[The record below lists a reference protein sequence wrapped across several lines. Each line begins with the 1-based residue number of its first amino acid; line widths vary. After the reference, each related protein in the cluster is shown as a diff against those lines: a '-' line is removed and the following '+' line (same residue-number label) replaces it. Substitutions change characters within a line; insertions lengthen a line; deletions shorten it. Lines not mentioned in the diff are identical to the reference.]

1 MYHGFIAPRLFSHG
15 RSASAGVTRAS
26 SPLGGHTKSRSTTAL
41 GEMPEPEVSPLAVNG
56 SQCYEGAEQT
66 GLGLRASTQDNTSA
80 EVSALNEQLIRAM
93 NQQTSLDDTL
103 AQSRHEL
110 EAARKEIARLESEN
124 NGHNERLSTGT
135 VITKDDADR
144 VNDGILVKL
153 KEERRQRTLAE
164 QDRSKMEA
172 ELENLTAS
180 LFEEANKMVASANR
194 DRDAV
199 ERKNKQLREQI
210 KDGELLLVSQSEQL
224 AELKVLMHSIQP
236 ESSLE
241 HTVSPR
247 ISEGPLSPAITHEHQ
262 TVIRLLEAMNLS
274 PSTPLSQDVSPAPA
288 TSFTQLLKPHC
299 RSDIPAYDDFR
310 SLVQLSTRSNHPS
323 RAGSGSYGGLGVIGI
338 SSLSTVTASPASTNN
353 SSTSLNITNTTSKSS
368 SQSPAIPGSFN
379 ATPVSMSADP
389 LNSVRGPIPLKDTKF
404 YKRLL
409 VEDVEPTLRLDLSQ
423 TISWLNRRSILNALA
438 DSTLIV
444 EPIPEASRKLYGRY
458 TPCALCGESRRENE
472 NPRTHR
478 MRVNEGENAT
488 KWSLCVVCLE
498 KVRGVGDLIG
508 YVRMVR
514 DGVVKCQDPVEEA
527 EAWDEL
533 IRLRERL
540 FWARMAGGVIPS
552 FLPKSESFKGSP
564 NVKLLAEPKL
574 RGAISESHT
583 PDEEEDASTS
593 ESASSNDLAP
603 SKSQEDIARQLQS
616 ELEGPLTTFDSI
628 KDKTLE
634 AVQSPNATPP
644 STPPRKRES
653 ASGFP
658 KINIPKMGMPDRLW
672 KGEVNVLR

>member
-1 MYHGFIAPRLFSHG
+1 
-15 RSASAGVTRAS
+15 
-26 SPLGGHTKSRSTTAL
+26 
-41 GEMPEPEVSPLAVNG
+41 MPETAGSPLAVNG
-56 SQCYEGAEQT
+56 SQDHEGIEQYSRKGS
-66 GLGLRASTQDNTSA
+66 GLGATSHGDASA

-124 NGHNERLSTGT
+124 KRHTERLSTGT
-135 VITKDDADR
+135 MITKDDADR
-144 VNDGILVKL
+144 ANEGMYVKL
-153 KEERRQRTLAE
+153 EEERRQRALAE

-172 ELENLTAS
+172 ELESLTAS
-180 LFEEANKMVASANR
+180 LFEEANTMVASANR
-194 DRDAV
+194 DRDAL
-199 ERKNKQLREQI
+199 ERKNKQLRDQI
-210 KDGELLLVSQSEQL
+210 KDGELLLASQSEQL
-224 AELKVLMHSIQP
+224 AELKVLMHNIQP
-236 ESSLE
+236 EQPPE
-241 HTVSPR
+241 HTASPR
-247 ISEGPLSPAITHEHQ
+247 ISEGPLSPTITQEHQ

-274 PSTPLSQDVSPAPA
+274 PSTPLTQDAAPTPPTA
-288 TSFTQLLKPHC
+288 FTHLLKPQC

-310 SLVQLSTRSNHPS
+310 SLIQLSTRSNHPS
-323 RAGSGSYGGLGVIGI
+323 RAGSGSYGGLGVLGI
-338 SSLSTVTASPASTNN
+338 SSLSTVTASPTSANN
-353 SSTSLNITNTTSKSS
+353 SSTSLNTTNTTSRSV

-379 ATPVSMSADP
+379 ATPVPLPSDP
-389 LNSVRGPIPLKDTKF
+389 LTSVRGPIPLKDTKF

-423 TISWLNRRSILNALA
+423 NISWLNRRSILNALA

-488 KWSLCVVCLE
+488 KWSLCLVCLE

-508 YVRMVR
+508 YVRMIR
-514 DGVVKCQDPVEEA
+514 DGVVKCQDPSEEA

-540 FWARMAGGVIPS
+540 FWARMAGGVVLS
-552 FLPKSESFKGSP
+552 FLPKTESVKGSP
-564 NVKLLAEPKL
+564 NIKRLAEPKSS
-574 RGAISESHT
+574 GAVSGSQT
-583 PDEEEDASTS
+583 PDEEEDVSTS

-628 KDKTLE
+628 KEKPMDAT
-634 AVQSPNATPP
+634 PNATPP

-658 KINIPKMGMPDRLW
+658 KINIPKMSMPDRLW